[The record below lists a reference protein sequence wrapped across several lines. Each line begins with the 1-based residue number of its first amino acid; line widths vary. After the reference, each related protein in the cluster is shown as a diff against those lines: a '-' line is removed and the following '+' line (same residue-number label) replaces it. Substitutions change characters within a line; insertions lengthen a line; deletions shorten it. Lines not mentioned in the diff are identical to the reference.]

1 MEFFSLSKLGDPK
14 IFQTKET
21 AEKTRYVLVNMESS
35 EDIINTADGEAIV
48 TTNNSD
54 DIVYTAD
61 EKVMVTTND
70 SDDFIFVGSC
80 QPEPGLYETNK
91 GLFYSLVKFFGFVQP
106 SPDGVTAPDPF
117 WIGEQ
122 LMTENPLL
130 DSGKIDIII

>member
-14 IFQTKET
+14 IFQNKET
-21 AEKTRYVLVNMESS
+21 AEKTRYVLLNMDSS
-35 EDIINTADGEAIV
+35 EDIINTADEEAI
-48 TTNNSD
+48 
-54 DIVYTAD
+54 
-61 EKVMVTTND
+61 VTTND

-91 GLFYSLVKFFGFVQP
+91 ELFYSLVKFFGFVQP
-106 SPDGVTAPDPF
+106 PPDGVTAPDPF

>member
-1 MEFFSLSKLGDPK
+1 MEFFSLSKIGDPQ

-21 AEKTRYVLVNMESS
+21 AEETNYVLVNMESS

-80 QPEPGLYETNK
+80 QPEPGLYETDK
-91 GLFYSLVKFFGFVQP
+91 ELFYSLDKFFGFVQL